1 MRMASP
7 AERRPLQSRAAH
19 LRAAGPAA
27 LWHETD
33 EGNCYSVDFFRGTDR
48 VGLYLLTH
56 AHADHVAGLFDSK
69 GCVVGTWARRVGP
82 RIVCSAQTKALLV
95 ARGVPSCRVE
105 ALPLLEPCAVRVGGA
120 VGPTVTLI
128 DANHCPGSVMFH
140 VQWDDLD
147 NLHTGDFRYQAEL
160 HSCDQ
165 VLGQIRDVCSIFL
178 DTTFYDEVYAALCAS
193 CARPRAHVRAHH
205 TNTGAIPPQHHTY
218 SYRPTHTHTHHIR
231 TVVGQGGNERRRISG
246 KTRVDTQGHQPHSGA
261 KPQGTNSQK
270 SV

>member
-1 MRMASP
+1 MASP
-7 AERRPLQSRAAH
+7 VERRPLQSRAAH
-19 LRAAGPAA
+19 LRAAGTAA

-33 EGNCYSVDFFRGTDR
+33 EGNCYSVDFFRGTDC

-69 GCVVGTWARRVGP
+69 GCVVGTWARRVSP

-105 ALPLLEPCAVRVGGA
+105 ALPMLEPCAVRVGGA
-120 VGPTVTLI
+120 GGPTVTLI

-160 HSCDQ
+160 HSCEQ
-165 VLGQIRDVCSIFL
+165 VLGQIRDVCSIFPPP
-178 DTTFYDEVYAALCAS
+178 AS
-193 CARPRAHVRAHH
+193 V
-205 TNTGAIPPQHHTY
+205 
-218 SYRPTHTHTHHIR
+218 
-231 TVVGQGGNERRRISG
+231 RISLYLSISCPQLALPPPSLPRIH
-246 KTRVDTQGHQPHSGA
+246 TRAP
-261 KPQGTNSQK
+261 KPRYRETGCSARGL
-270 SV
+270 

>member
-1 MRMASP
+1 MADSLVRMAAR
-7 AERRPLQSRAAH
+7 AERCALQPRAAN
-19 LRAAGPAA
+19 LRAAGTAA

-33 EGNCYSVDFFRGTDR
+33 EGNRYSVDFFGGTDR

-56 AHADHVAGLFDSK
+56 AHADHVAGLFDST
-69 GCVVGTWARRVGP
+69 GRVVGAWARRVGP

-105 ALPLLEPCAVRVGGA
+105 ALPLLQPCAVRMGGA
-120 VGPTVTLI
+120 SGPTVTLI

-160 HSCDQ
+160 HACDF

-178 DTTFYDEVYAALCAS
+178 DTTFYDEVQAVL
-193 CARPRAHVRAHH
+193 
-205 TNTGAIPPQHHTY
+205 
-218 SYRPTHTHTHHIR
+218 
-231 TVVGQGGNERRRISG
+231 
-246 KTRVDTQGHQPHSGA
+246 
-261 KPQGTNSQK
+261 
-270 SV
+270 